1 MNDSRRIDVAAS
13 FTELMQLKS
22 VGRDAFESTAG
33 GPTEGSERHSIYGGQ
48 IAAQCLVAAARTVDS
63 LNRHPHAVHCR
74 FTSSGDP
81 ARPIRFDVLRD
92 HDGNSFSSRRV
103 TASQAGRPLCTVSAG
118 FSSDRGGAWFEQAV
132 DAPPAGAP
140 TALNPI
146 ALGKLISFEGR
157 VPRPVNPRMER
168 PARFWVR
175 ASDPLSDVPFMHASG
190 LLYVSD
196 VAPGS
201 PSAPDGTSTPRA
213 SLDHSVWF
221 HAPIDLNEWLLVD
234 LRHVL
239 TARGRTFYDG
249 RIFDSKGALVGSIAQ
264 EELFY

>member
-1 MNDSRRIDVAAS
+1 MNDSRCLDAAAN

-22 VGRDAFESTAG
+22 VGSDAFESTLS
-33 GPTEGSERHSIYGGQ
+33 GPTEGSERPSIYGGQ
-48 IAAQCLVAAARTVDS
+48 IAAQCLVAAGRTVDS
-63 LNRHPHAVHCR
+63 LSRHPHAVHCR
-74 FTSSGDP
+74 FTSPGDP
-81 ARPIRFDVLRD
+81 ALPIRFDILRD

-103 TASQAGRPLCTVSAG
+103 TASQGGRPLCTVSAG
-118 FSSDRGGAWFEQAV
+118 FVADRGRAWFEQAV
-132 DAPPAGAP
+132 EAPPVESP
-140 TALNPI
+140 TAMGPTT
-146 ALGKLISFEGR
+146 LGKLISFEGR
-157 VPRPVNPRMER
+157 VPGPANPRMER

-175 ASDPLSDVPFMHASG
+175 ASDTLSDAPLIHASG

-213 SLDHSVWF
+213 SLDHAVWF
-221 HAPIDLNEWLLVD
+221 HGPINLNDWLLVD
-234 LRHVL
+234 LTHVL

-249 RIFDSKGALVGSIAQ
+249 RIFDSGGALIGSVTQ